1 MDLGDLVGRE
11 RELATLDGC
20 VATVAD
26 GESAVLLVVGEAGIG
41 KTSLLNRLRTSAGPR
56 FAVVAGRA
64 TELERDV
71 PLALFDGT
79 DLLPPAPPDDRA
91 DLARSISSAVL
102 ERGHRRPVAILLDD
116 VHWADV
122 ASLELVQAL
131 LTRPPRTPHLLAAFL
146 RPGPVVDILA
156 RTARSAGRP
165 VEHLEVGPLTRDSAR
180 LLADRGGAPHL
191 DIERLVT
198 QSGGNPLLLTEL
210 SRATAGPHAHTGRPH
225 VPDRRELPTGIVA
238 SVEGELEQLSPPA
251 RELVSCGA
259 LLGDPFDLELA
270 RAVSGLSR
278 DETGPA
284 VDELVAVRLVRPT
297 TALSRLEFRHP
308 VVRTAVNGAM
318 PLTARLD
325 RHARAAEVLTDAG
338 APTPAVAHHL
348 VHVASPG
355 DTNAAATLR
364 MAAAAVRTRA
374 PSVAADWFL
383 AAQRCAPATD
393 VEAFADLTDVLLQ
406 SGRVEEALETADDGL
421 AHAGGDPAERLRL
434 DLLAA
439 RVERVVGRHE
449 ASHRRLQRALEG
461 DPPERMRLD
470 LLVGLASSA
479 FDQGDFGEA
488 ARIVAEAD
496 QAVQAVL
503 SVGSVGSVDSVES
516 AGAGAG
522 RRVARAAV
530 AAFAAMVARIAGD
543 IPESERRAD
552 EAMALVGSAQDDELA
567 ADAELLILVPW
578 SLVQLDRLDD
588 ALLAGRRGAGAAR
601 AAGNEVVAVILA
613 LPEALVLGL
622 QGRLAEAIAASE
634 RTVLEARLTHVD
646 QALQLALWLHAW
658 LLVDGDRLE
667 EGLAAAT
674 ESVRIAEGLED
685 SVMVTAARSVLGSS
699 LIVAGRAEEGVPLLA
714 AHDGE
719 PSWICRWSPRLVEG
733 YLALGDVAGAVA
745 AAQRAVALDAVLGL
759 RGTSTAVHRALA
771 LVALSHD
778 DLDVALAEGEAAL
791 DAARALGMR
800 HDESQALVLCARA
813 RRDAEPERAADELDE
828 AYRLATRLGQSRT
841 ARQAARE
848 LRRLG
853 RRIGS
858 AGRRSA
864 EATGVGS
871 LTVRERE
878 IADLVAAGHTNRE
891 IAARLYL
898 SDKTVE
904 AHLSRAFAKLGVR
917 SRAAVAAAVA
927 AAVPSG

>member
-11 RELATLDGC
+11 RELAALDGC
-20 VATVAD
+20 LARVAG

-41 KTSLLNRLRTSAGPR
+41 KTSLLHRLRRSAGTR
-56 FAVVAGRA
+56 FDVVTGRA

-79 DLLPPAPPDDRA
+79 GLLPATPPDDRA
-91 DLARSISSAVL
+91 DLARSVSSAVL
-102 ERGHRRPVAILLDD
+102 DRGRRTPVVILLDD
-116 VHWADV
+116 VHWADI
-122 ASLELVQAL
+122 ASLEVAQAL
-131 LTRPPRTPHLLAAFL
+131 LSKPPRSPHLLALFL
-146 RPGPVVDILA
+146 RPGPVVDVLA
-156 RTARSAGRP
+156 RTARSAGRA
-165 VEHLEVGPLTRDSAR
+165 VEHLDVGPLDRDSAQR
-180 LLADRGGAPHL
+180 LAGRSGANHPHV
-191 DIERLVT
+191 DRLVT

-210 SRATAGPHAHTGRPH
+210 SRAAATRARPTGT
-225 VPDRRELPTGIVA
+225 PDQPELPGVVVA
-238 SVEGELEQLSPPA
+238 SVEGELDQLGPAA

-284 VDELVAVRLVRPT
+284 VDELVAVRLLRPT
-297 TALSRLEFRHP
+297 NTLSRLEFRHP
-308 VVRTAVNGAM
+308 VIRTAVNGAVS
-318 PLTARLD
+318 LTGRLD
-325 RHARAAEVLTDAG
+325 RHARAARVLTEAG

-348 VHVASPG
+348 VHVAAPG
-355 DTNAAATLR
+355 DAAAAATLR
-364 MAAAAVRTRA
+364 AAAAAVRTRA
-374 PSVAADWFL
+374 PSVAADWYL
-383 AAQRCAPATD
+383 AANRCAPATSI
-393 VEAFADLTDVLLQ
+393 EAFADLTDVLLQ
-406 SGRVEEALETADDGL
+406 SGRVEEALASADDGL

-449 ASHRRLQRALEG
+449 ASARRLHRALRA
-461 DPPERMRLD
+461 DLPDSMRLD

-488 ARIVAEAD
+488 ARIVAEAA
-496 QAVQAVL
+496 QV
-503 SVGSVGSVDSVES
+503 VGASG
-516 AGAGAG
+516 G
-522 RRVARAAV
+522 RPVARAAV

-543 IPESERRAD
+543 VTESEHRGD
-552 EAMALVGSAQDDELA
+552 EAMALVAAARDDELA

-578 SLVQLDRLDD
+578 GLVQLDRLDD

-622 QGRLAEAIAASE
+622 AGRLAEAIAASE
-634 RTVLEARLTHVD
+634 RTLLEARLTHVD

-658 LLVDGDRLE
+658 LLVEGDRLD

-699 LIVAGRAEEGVPLLA
+699 LIVAGRPDEGVPLLA

-719 PSWICRWSPRLVEG
+719 PTWICRWSPRLVEG
-733 YLALGDVAGAVA
+733 YLALDDVPGAVA
-745 AAQRAVALDAVLGL
+745 AARRAVELDTVLGL
-759 RGTSTAVHRALA
+759 RGTSTAVHRSLA
-771 LVALSHD
+771 LVALHRGE
-778 DLDVALAEGEAAL
+778 LDVALAEADAAL
-791 DAARALGMR
+791 VAARALGMR
-800 HDESQALVLCARA
+800 HDESQALVLSARA
-813 RRDAEPERAADELDE
+813 RRDADPGRAAVDLDE

-858 AGRRSA
+858 GGRRAA

-878 IADLVAAGHTNRE
+878 IADLVAAGHTNWE

-927 AAVPSG
+927 SSVPSG